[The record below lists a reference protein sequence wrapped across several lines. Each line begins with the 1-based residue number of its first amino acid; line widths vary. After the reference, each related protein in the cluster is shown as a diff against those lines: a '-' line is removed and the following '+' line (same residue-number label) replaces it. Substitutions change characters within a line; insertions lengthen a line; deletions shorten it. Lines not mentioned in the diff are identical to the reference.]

1 MFSVLLGILGLSVMI
16 IIHEFGHFVCA
27 RVTGMRVDRF
37 SVFGIG
43 PVIWRIGK
51 WKGTE
56 FVISA
61 IPFGAYVH
69 IIGMEAG
76 EEPSQ
81 GLPTGKADEPPV
93 VYDPKDPYLYR
104 NRPVWARA
112 LAILGGPLANYVAA
126 TLLFFGL
133 LATYGYST
141 PMSMRVA
148 EPLRD
153 TAVAA
158 GMQPGDEFLKIADTS
173 VDGKDPQERIQKATK
188 EHKDQTVPVLV
199 RRAEQEVTLQVPID
213 KDGRFGVGLEYGRRE
228 RSAVSWGEAAVF
240 GVTQPWLESK
250 RALQSL
256 GKLFTGEAKM
266 DQMSGPIGIVKAITK
281 AADRGAEP
289 YLLMVAVIGTLLG
302 LFNLLPLP
310 ALDGGRMVFMLIE
323 AIVRRPINKHIE
335 EQIHGYGMLALLALI
350 LYITIANDLLGNLLK

>member
-1 MFSVLLGILGLSVMI
+1 MI

-27 RVTGMRVDRF
+27 RATGMRVDRF

-43 PVIWRIGK
+43 PVLVRLGR
-51 WKGTE
+51 WKDTE
-56 FVISA
+56 FVVSA

-81 GLPTGKADEPPV
+81 GLPSGKDGPPPV
-93 VYDPKDPYLYR
+93 VYDPQDPYLYR

-126 TLLFFGL
+126 TLMFFGL
-133 LATYGYST
+133 LAAVGYQNKVT
-141 PMSMRVA
+141 MRA
-148 EPLRD
+148 TDKLSE

-158 GMQPGDEFLKIADTS
+158 GMLPGDEFIKIADVVVEGNQPLT
-173 VDGKDPQERIQKATK
+173 RISKATAA
-188 EHKDQTVPVLV
+188 HKGETVPVIV
-199 RRAEQEVTLQVPID
+199 RRAGADVPLQVPVD
-213 KDGRFGVGLEYGRRE
+213 KDGRFGIELENGT
-228 RSAVSWGEAAVF
+228 VLTTPVTWGEAAQY
-240 GVTQPWLESK
+240 GVWRPYTESK
-250 RALQSL
+250 QALAGL

-266 DQMSGPIGIVKAITK
+266 DQMSGPIGIVKAITR
-281 AADRGAEP
+281 AADKGAVY
-289 YLLMVAVIGTLLG
+289 YLEIVAVIGTLLG

-323 AIVRRPINKHIE
+323 AVARRPFNKHVE

-350 LYITIANDLLGNLLK
+350 LYVTVANDLLGNLLKK